1 MEEAE
6 EQLDEEG
13 SDKPEGGKKR
23 KHKGEVEDLFAKLK
37 KQRAAK
43 ADKQV
48 RNSVTMTC
56 ILQQLCSCRTVRC
69 SISASFPALPFER
82 KISS

>member
-1 MEEAE
+1 MEEEE

-56 ILQQLCSCRTVRC
+56 S
-69 SISASFPALPFER
+69 SSALVEQ
-82 KISS
+82 